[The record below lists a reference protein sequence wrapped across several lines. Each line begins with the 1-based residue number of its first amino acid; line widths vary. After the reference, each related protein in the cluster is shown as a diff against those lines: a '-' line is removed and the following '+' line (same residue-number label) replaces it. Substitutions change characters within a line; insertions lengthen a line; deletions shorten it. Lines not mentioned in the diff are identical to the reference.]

1 MAKVKVLFFG
11 VLTEVCGLTEVSM
24 DAVDMDELKLLLKK
38 RYILLEQYNFVF
50 ALNQKM
56 VKENL
61 LLQDNDELALLPPFA
76 GG

>member
-1 MAKVKVLFFG
+1 
-11 VLTEVCGLTEVSM
+11 M